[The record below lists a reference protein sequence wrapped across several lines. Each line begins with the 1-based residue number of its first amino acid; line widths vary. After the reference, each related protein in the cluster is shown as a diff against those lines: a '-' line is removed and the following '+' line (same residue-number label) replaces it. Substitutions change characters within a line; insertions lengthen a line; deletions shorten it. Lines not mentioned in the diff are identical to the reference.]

1 MCGAPVQRVSGPY
14 EEHKSPKF
22 SPDDAP
28 PRVLVLLDNIRS
40 VFNVGSIFRTA
51 DGAGV
56 EHLSLCG
63 ITATPD
69 NPRLKKTALGA
80 HESVP
85 WSFHRNAFT
94 TAQQMKSSGISLWAL
109 EGGPASVPISHACR
123 DLDGNAICLV
133 VGNEICGVDPGILSM
148 CEKIIG
154 IPMGGIKTS
163 LNTAVAFGIAVYTL
177 RFQYERQVRSTPRI
191 DGQVIR

>member
-1 MCGAPVQRVSGPY
+1 
-14 EEHKSPKF
+14 
-22 SPDDAP
+22 
-28 PRVLVLLDNIRS
+28 
-40 VFNVGSIFRTA
+40 NVGSIFRTA

-56 EHLSLCG
+56 EHLYLCG

-85 WSFHRNAFT
+85 WSFHRNAFEA
-94 TAQQMKSSGISLWAL
+94 AQELKSSGISLWAL
-109 EGGPASVPISHACR
+109 EGGPSSEPISHACR
-123 DLDGNAICLV
+123 DPDGNAICLV

-163 LNTAVAFGIAVYTL
+163 LNTAVAFGIAVYMI
-177 RFQYERQVRSTPRI
+177 RFEYGRQVRSPSSVDERAH
-191 DGQVIR
+191 R